1 MSTLRQLTILIIIIA
16 GLNACASAVYVDGD
30 TSSIFADRWNAGVEK
45 NEPPLQIQAYNE
57 NTFVI
62 RQSIRT
68 NFEAPFM
75 YLLFGSDSALLID
88 TGAGGI
94 DLRSFIDTQIKAREI
109 EMGKTIALTVM
120 HSHAHGDH
128 VAADDQ
134 FKDRPNT
141 RIVGKEPE
149 AIMAFFN
156 ISNWPNEIATFS
168 LGDRSV
174 DIIPAPGHHDSHVM
188 VFDRNTRVLFSGDV
202 IYPGRLYFRCNNV
215 SEYKASIDRVANF
228 ATNADVRWV
237 MGAHIELSQTAGKS
251 YGSGDR
257 VRTNERLLEL
267 PSSVINEVKIGTDKM
282 LSKPRVEAY
291 DNFTLFPIPE
301 NPQGKTPPD
310 WCAN

>member
-1 MSTLRQLTILIIIIA
+1 MNTLRQLSFLFIA
-16 GLNACASAVYVDGD
+16 IFGFNACSRAEYVDGD

-45 NEPPLQIQAYNE
+45 NEPPLQIQAYDP

-62 RQSIRT
+62 RQSLRT

-94 DLRSFIDTQIKAREI
+94 DLRAFIDAQIAMHEKKI
-109 EMGKTIALTVM
+109 GKTLGLTVM

-134 FKDRPNT
+134 FQDRPNT
-141 RIVGKEPE
+141 RVIGTEPE
-149 AIMAFFN
+149 AVAAFFN
-156 ISNWPNEIATFS
+156 ISNWPNEIASFN
-168 LGDRSV
+168 LGDRILDV
-174 DIIPAPGHHDSHVM
+174 IPTPGHHDSHVM
-188 VFDRNTRVLFSGDV
+188 VFDHFTGILFSGDV
-202 IYPGRLYFRCNNV
+202 IYPGRLYFRCNNIR
-215 SEYKASIDRVANF
+215 EYKTSIDRVANF
-228 ATNADVRWV
+228 ANTNTINWV
-237 MGAHIELSQTAGKS
+237 MGAHIELAQTPGES
-251 YGSGDR
+251 YGSNDR

-267 PSSVINEVKIGTDKM
+267 PSSVISNIQVGVDKM
-282 LSKPRVEAY
+282 LHMPRVETY
-291 DNFTLFPIPE
+291 DNFILFPIPE